1 MKRRPVEEPAPAPV
15 ARGEKQAK
23 KLSTTIVDDAK
34 PESKPYRIWD
44 TQVPGLFLR
53 VQPSGIRSFNVQWGR
68 GTSKAIGRWP
78 GTTVQAAREKA
89 RALLVETDQHG
100 APLAVI
106 EANKPEPEKPIAFGS
121 FIDKHYSPWALTHQK
136 QGQATIDAIKAQFA
150 EFNDKLLT
158 EIHAFDVERFKARRL
173 KAGIKP
179 ATVNRDLDRIRGA
192 LSRAVDWGM
201 LPAHPLRSVKR
212 AKGDDN
218 SRVRYLSPA
227 EDKRLRKALE
237 KREDARREERERGN
251 AWCRERGRPE
261 RPLWPAENFTDHLM
275 PMVLVALNTGLR
287 RGELLGLTWEHVNL
301 EAKLLTVAA
310 GTAKSRKARHVPLNA
325 EAVDVLTR
333 WKKQSTGTGL
343 VFPAPGGGRMTH
355 INTSW
360 EGLIEDAELIDFRF
374 HDLRHDFASKLV
386 MRGVDLNTVRELLG
400 HADLQMTLRYAHLAP
415 ARLASAVA
423 MLDEKPEPP
432 AQKRATTKGGA
443 R

>member
-1 MKRRPVEEPAPAPV
+1 MKLP
-15 ARGEKQAK
+15 K
-23 KLSTTIVDDAK
+23 KLSRKLSPSVVDSHG
-34 PESKPYRIWD
+34 PEAEPYRIWD

-53 VQPSGIRSFNVQWGR
+53 VQPSGVKSFNVQWSRSSSRALG
-68 GTSKAIGRWP
+68 KWP
-78 GTTVQAAREKA
+78 AVTVEAARMRA

-106 EANKPEPEKPIAFGS
+106 EARKPEFEKPVTFGD

-150 EFNDKLLT
+150 EFDDKLLT
-158 EIHAFDVERFKARRL
+158 EIHGFDVERFKSKRL

-201 LPAHPLRSVKR
+201 LPAHPLKAVKR

-218 SRVRYLSPA
+218 SRVRYLSPS
-227 EDKRLRKALE
+227 EEKRLRKALE
-237 KREDARREERERGN
+237 KREDARREDRERGN
-251 AWCRERGRPE
+251 AWCRQRGRPE
-261 RPLWPAENFTDHLM
+261 RAVWPAGAFTDHLM
-275 PMVLVALNTGLR
+275 PMVLLALNTGLR

-301 EAKLLTVAA
+301 DAKLLTVAA
-310 GTAKSRKARHVPLNA
+310 GTAKSRKARHIPLNA
-325 EAVDVLTR
+325 EALDVLTH
-333 WKKQSTGTGL
+333 WKAQGDGAGL

-355 INTSW
+355 VNTSW
-360 EGLIEDAELIDFRF
+360 EGLVDDAKLIDFRF

-400 HADLQMTLRYAHLAP
+400 HADLKMTLRYAHLAP
-415 ARLASAVA
+415 DRLAAAV
-423 MLDEKPEPP
+423 EKLG
-432 AQKRATTKGGA
+432 ATA
-443 R
+443 